1 MKRIVIAP
9 YEAHQ
14 NLFKLYRKDNP
25 FCDVKFYT
33 LESFLNESRYQHDD
47 KAILY
52 LICKYGYDFSL
63 ASELVRLAKCIS
75 IDKTSNP
82 KIEKLID
89 IQKELLENN
98 LFFKNEYFDYE
109 ISNAEIDIY
118 YYSNLNKE
126 LLNLIKD
133 KKYHFI
139 PFDNKDY
146 PLVHNFPNN
155 SDELSFVFNKI
166 SELIASGVN
175 PNDIYLFGL
184 TSSDELVFNRLKEN
198 YHLNFNNAFRQ
209 NYLSKNYVSRFIYD
223 LKDLSINESL
233 EKIENKNDDTYPEFL
248 KIINSYKVDGVS
260 KDTQIDIYKSILK
273 RTKLPIYRY
282 VEAVNVVDK
291 PIAKEGGYLFIVNF
305 IQGKY
310 PIISRNNSYL
320 SNEEKEEIGL
330 NTSEDENAANLEQYS
345 NYLRQ
350 NANIFVS
357 YSNRNSI
364 EKYYPS
370 PLIQLL
376 NLNVEKKDLMLTYYS
391 NIEAKLKYANL
402 LDLRRNYLD
411 KNPLLKLF
419 QRSHINLPYRSYS
432 SSFKGVKHYIPEEV
446 LTLSYSKVKTYY
458 QCKYKY
464 YLDRVLDLGEDETN
478 FNLLVGQLAHAVF
491 ERVDENKSFDEIFSL
506 ELKKINDFDQYDW
519 VYLRRIKD
527 EIRNTFEYIKEFENQ
542 IENKQI
548 YRETFPSKNKREIV
562 LDDNTKL
569 VGKIDKLIMFGDNSS
584 AIIDYKSGH
593 EEFSENLVK
602 HGLSL
607 QLPIYSLI
615 AKEGDR
621 FANKELAGLFIQR
634 FIVSSAITSRVNIDD
649 AEKPLLAGV
658 YINDK
663 DVLSKL
669 DSSFLLGKSSYIQS
683 LKVNKDG
690 AISSNRAKD
699 KEYFDSLSSVAR
711 EHVINASHSML
722 NNDFA
727 INPKIV
733 NGDNKSCK
741 FCPYRDICY
750 RDDKSFVILSN
761 EAGDEND

>member
-14 NLFKLYRKDNP
+14 NLYKFYRKDNP

-52 LICKYGYDFSL
+52 LISKYGYDFSL
-63 ASELVRLAKCIS
+63 SSELVRLAKCIN

-82 KIEKLID
+82 KIQKLID

-118 YYSNLNKE
+118 YYSSLNKE

-133 KKYHFI
+133 KKYRFI
-139 PFDNKDY
+139 PFDNKNY

-223 LKDLSINESL
+223 LKDLTIDEAL
-233 EKIENKNDDTYPEFL
+233 ERIENKDDESYSEFL
-248 KIINSYKVDGVS
+248 KTINAYKIDGVS
-260 KDTQIDIYKSILK
+260 KDNQIDIYKSILK

-282 VEAVNVVDK
+282 VEAANVVDK

-345 NYLRQ
+345 YYLRQ

-376 NLNVEKKDLMLTYYS
+376 NLDVEKKDLMLTYYS

-411 KNPLLKLF
+411 KNPLLKVF

-432 SSFKGVKHYIPEEV
+432 SAFKGVEHYIPEEV

-491 ERVDENKSFDEIFSL
+491 ERVDENKSFDEIYSE
-506 ELKKINDFDQYDW
+506 ELKKIDDFDQYDW
-519 VYLRRIKD
+519 VYLRRIKE
-527 EIRNTFEYIKEFENQ
+527 EIRNTFDFIKEFENQ

-548 YRETFPSKNKREIV
+548 YRETFPSKNEREIV

-663 DVLSKL
+663 EVLSKL
-669 DSSFLLGKSSYIQS
+669 DSSFLMGKSSYIQS

-699 KEYFDSLSSVAR
+699 KEYFDSLSSTAR
-711 EHVINASHSML
+711 DQVINASHAML